1 MGRPAQI
8 NREAILRA
16 SLAIADE
23 RGIEAVT
30 MQAVAGRLDV
40 TPMALYRHVA
50 SKADL
55 LDGLVESLLT
65 GFPLPAGELAWDQRL
80 RELGRSI
87 REIARQHPHVFPLL
101 LNRPATT
108 SASLRVRHAAREA
121 IEDAGLDSESAKQAE
136 RLISTAILGFA
147 ASEAG
152 GRFRELSAATIDA
165 DYARLEN
172 AVASQ
177 LEQAAS

>member
-23 RGIEAVT
+23 RGLEAVT
-30 MQAVAGRLDV
+30 MQAVASALDV

-65 GFPLPAGELAWDQRL
+65 GFPLPADGLAWDLRL
-80 RELGRSI
+80 RELGRSM
-87 REIARQHPHVFPLL
+87 REIARRHPQVFPLL
-101 LNRPATT
+101 
-108 SASLRVRHAAREA
+108 
-121 IEDAGLDSESAKQAE
+121 
-136 RLISTAILGFA
+136 
-147 ASEAG
+147 
-152 GRFRELSAATIDA
+152 
-165 DYARLEN
+165 
-172 AVASQ
+172 
-177 LEQAAS
+177 

>member
-1 MGRPAQI
+1 MGRRAQI
-8 NREAILRA
+8 NREAILGA

-23 RGIEAVT
+23 RGLDAVT
-30 MQAVAGRLDV
+30 MQAVAGRLNV

-65 GFPLPAGELAWDQRL
+65 GFPLPPGELAWDRRL
-80 RELGRSI
+80 RELGRSM
-87 REIARQHPHVFPLL
+87 REIARRHPEVFPLL
-101 LNRPATT
+101 LSRPATT
-108 SASLRVRHAAREA
+108 PASLRVREAARAA
-121 IEDAGLDSESAKQAE
+121 IEDAGLDSERAAHAE
-136 RLISTAILGFA
+136 RLSSTAILGFA
-147 ASEAG
+147 ASQAG

-172 AVASQ
+172 SIASL
-177 LEQAAS
+177 LEQAAR

>member
-16 SLAIADE
+16 SLAIADQ
-23 RGIEAVT
+23 RGLEAVT
-30 MQAVAGRLDV
+30 MQAVAGRLEV

-50 SKADL
+50 NKADL

-65 GFPLPAGELAWDQRL
+65 GFPLPAAELAWDLRL
-80 RELGRSI
+80 RELGRSM
-87 REIARQHPHVFPLL
+87 REIARRHPQVFPLL
-101 LNRPATT
+101 LSRPATT
-108 SASLRVRHAAREA
+108 AASLRVRQAALVA
-121 IEDAGLDSESAKQAE
+121 LEDAGLDSERAAHAE

-152 GRFRELSAATIDA
+152 GRFRELSPATIDA
-165 DYARLEN
+165 DYTRLEN
-172 AVASQ
+172 AIASQ
-177 LEQAAS
+177 LELAAS

>member
-16 SLAIADE
+16 SLAIADD
-23 RGIEAVT
+23 RGLEAVT
-30 MQAVAGRLDV
+30 MQAVASVLEV

-65 GFPLPAGELAWDQRL
+65 GFPLPADELGWDQRL
-80 RELGRSI
+80 RELGRSM
-87 REIARQHPHVFPLL
+87 REIARQHPQVFPLL
-101 LNRPATT
+101 LSRPATT
-108 SASLRVRHAAREA
+108 TTSQRVRQAAIAA
-121 IEDAGLDSESAKQAE
+121 IEEAGLDSESAAHAE

-165 DYARLEN
+165 DYARLES
-172 AVASQ
+172 AIASL
-177 LEQAAS
+177 LEQAAR